1 MVDSLKVLDPERPIR
16 EADIQGN
23 VPCTGSCTGARWALL
38 PSTTRADNPRDFFAA
53 SFQPRARLGQNR
65 FYAGCV
71 APQVMR
77 GVRKMCTI
85 QIARRTAIIRQI
97 QISKTAPMNP
107 AIR

>member
-1 MVDSLKVLDPERPIR
+1 MKNDLASRF
-16 EADIQGN
+16 N
-23 VPCTGSCTGARWALL
+23 VRSARN
-38 PSTTRADNPRDFFAA
+38 SSADNPRDFFAA
-53 SFQPRARLGQNR
+53 SYQPRARLGQNR

-77 GVRKMCTI
+77 GVGKMCTI